1 MKILKKYIKKT
12 ENNLAHSD
20 NSNGMDALGNS
31 TEEDSVQDISSD
43 TQDSKHYLQN
53 FFYNSSDLIFN
64 EFETYAGVKV
74 LIVYIDGLVDI
85 DVVNR
90 DIINS
95 FISAAEI
102 TDIKNTVNNPEKLK
116 GIVSAADIKLKYSY
130 SQVANEIMSGN
141 SAVFVNGMKGS
152 LIISSK
158 GYEK

>member
-1 MKILKKYIKKT
+1 MKIIKKFIKNT
-12 ENNLAHSD
+12 ENYLAHSD
-20 NSNGMDALGNS
+20 NSNGMDAVGNS
-31 TEEDSVQDISSD
+31 AEEDSVQDISGD
-43 TQDSKHYLQN
+43 TKDSKNYLQN
-53 FFYNSSDLIFN
+53 YFYNSSDLIFN
-64 EFETYAGVKV
+64 EFETFSGVKV
-74 LIVYIDGLVDI
+74 LIVYIDGLVDV

-95 FISAAEI
+95 FISAAEE
-102 TDIKNTVNNPEKLK
+102 TDIKTIVNNPEKIK
-116 GIVSAADIKLKYSY
+116 GIVSAGDIKPKYNY

>member
-1 MKILKKYIKKT
+1 M
-12 ENNLAHSD
+12 
-20 NSNGMDALGNS
+20 
-31 TEEDSVQDISSD
+31 
-43 TQDSKHYLQN
+43 QN

-158 GYEK
+158 GYEKRSVTEPTSQSLGPFLIVVHR